1 MNTLMR
7 YALLVLLLAGS
18 QAHADKAH
26 RLDSL
31 LEALKSKGADT
42 SRVIVLNR
50 IVNELQDKGDYTQA
64 LGYCKAA
71 LHLADS
77 LGYKRG
83 AASSCNLQGVICKEL
98 GNYPLAIEML
108 LRALQL
114 KEELNDMNGVA
125 TANINIGNIYFNEEK
140 YPEALSWFFKALRLS
155 EKFSLRQS
163 IATCHGNLGICYN
176 VLKDL
181 DSAAWYYEK
190 SIEERTVLHDSSGL
204 SGVYSNMGILRWDQ
218 GKLDEALDYM
228 MKGLSMSEQLG
239 NKLNVVV
246 NCVNIGEIWL
256 EKKNY
261 TKGKDFIQRSIDLAR
276 SIGARDKLMHG
287 YESMSEAWKRSGD
300 HARALEY
307 YDLYVG
313 LKDSLMNEGNNKSIA
328 EMQARYETEKKQ
340 SEIELLKKDHDINEL
355 RMSKENENE
364 SRQRI
369 VIFSFSGMGILLL
382 ATGLFVT
389 SDFLQKRKA
398 NILLSQV
405 NAGILEQKIRIEQK
419 NDYITGSLNVAKN
432 IQEKILPRDEKLR
445 SALGNYFILHLPKD
459 IVSGDFYYITGSG
472 NKTFLAVIDCTGHGV
487 PGALMSLHAH
497 GLLEKIRQE
506 KTISSPAQL
515 LDELNLAV
523 KNSISAHED
532 DHSEKFGMDMQV
544 ISIDRENNMLHFAG
558 ARNPVYIF
566 RKEAATG
573 NYSLTELKADRVS
586 IGSATQ
592 NFTDQKAGL
601 QTGDMIYLFSD
612 GYADQ
617 VGGPYRKKYLS
628 GNFKSFLQGI
638 AHLPLDEQ
646 RQKLLELH
654 REWKGNFSQ
663 TDDVLVL
670 GVRVNGK

>member
-1 MNTLMR
+1 MLF
-7 YALLVLLLAGS
+7 LLLAGLR
-18 QAHADKAH
+18 AHADKVH

-31 LEALKSKGADT
+31 LEVLKNKGEDT

-50 IVNELQDKGDYTQA
+50 IVNELQDKGDYSKA
-64 LGYCKAA
+64 LGFCKTA
-71 LHLADS
+71 LRLADS

-83 AASSCNLQGVICKEL
+83 AAYSCNLEGVIYKEM
-98 GNYPLAIEML
+98 GNYPVAIEML

-114 KEELNDMNGVA
+114 KEELKDMNGVA
-125 TANINIGNIYFNEEK
+125 TANINIGNIYFNQEK
-140 YPEALSWFFKALRLS
+140 YPEALSWFFKALRIS
-155 EKFSLRQS
+155 EKYSLTLA
-163 IATCHGNLGICYN
+163 IATCHGNLGISYN
-176 VLKDL
+176 VLKNL

-190 SIEERTVLHDSSGL
+190 SIEERTALHDSSGL

-228 MKGLSMSEQLG
+228 MKGLAMSEQLG

-256 EKKNY
+256 EKKDY
-261 TKGKDFIQRSIDLAR
+261 EKGKTFIQRSIDLAR

-307 YDLYVG
+307 YDRYVG
-313 LKDSLMNEGNNKSIA
+313 LKDSLMNESNNKSIA

-355 RMSKENENE
+355 RMGKENENE

-369 VIFSFSGMGILLL
+369 MIFSFSGMGILLL

-389 SDFLQKRKA
+389 SNFLQKRKA

-405 NAGILEQKIRIEQK
+405 NAGILEQKIKIEQK

-445 SALGNYFILHLPKD
+445 NALGEYFILHLPKD
-459 IVSGDFYYITGSG
+459 IVSGDFYYIAESG
-472 NKTFLAVIDCTGHGV
+472 KRTFLAVIDCTGHGV
-487 PGALMSLHAH
+487 PGALMSLHAY
-497 GLLEKIRQE
+497 GLFEKIKQE
-506 KTISSPAQL
+506 KNVFSPAQL

-523 KNSISAHED
+523 KNSISAHDD

-544 ISIDRENNMLHFAG
+544 ISIDRENNILHFAG
-558 ARNPVYIF
+558 ARNPVYIL
-566 RKEAATG
+566 RREGTG
-573 NYSLTELKADRVS
+573 DHFLMELKADRVS

-592 NFTDQKAGL
+592 NFTDQKFEL
-601 QTGDMIYLFSD
+601 QSGDMIYLFSD

-628 GNFKSFLQGI
+628 GNFKLFLQGI
-638 AHLPLDEQ
+638 AHLPLDAQ

-663 TDDVLVL
+663 TDDVLVV
-670 GVRVNGK
+670 GIKVAH